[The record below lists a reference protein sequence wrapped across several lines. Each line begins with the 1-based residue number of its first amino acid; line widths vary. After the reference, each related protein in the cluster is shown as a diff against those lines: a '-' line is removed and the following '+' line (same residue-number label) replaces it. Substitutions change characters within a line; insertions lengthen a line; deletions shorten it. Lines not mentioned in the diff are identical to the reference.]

1 MAFKMNRPAGMNSPV
16 KRRSKINIGR
26 LKNRGGENKIGREL
40 NDDSGLFYNSAF
52 KQEGPIDKKNLPLQP
67 GELEGTYLYG
77 QNYGDEDIP
86 GKGEGFEPG
95 GTRGE
100 RFNANERIN
109 DLEERISFL
118 YEDIENSD
126 DEYLGGGDAERG
138 ARIRERKQKSIKRLE
153 QELAIMYKRRENER
167 K

>member
-67 GELEGTYLYG
+67 GELEGT
-77 QNYGDEDIP
+77 
-86 GKGEGFEPG
+86 
-95 GTRGE
+95 
-100 RFNANERIN
+100 
-109 DLEERISFL
+109 
-118 YEDIENSD
+118 
-126 DEYLGGGDAERG
+126 
-138 ARIRERKQKSIKRLE
+138 
-153 QELAIMYKRRENER
+153 
-167 K
+167 